1 MNLYINQKYNKLFG
15 DPYFG
20 ESKWL
25 IVTYINNSDEK
36 YIEIF
41 KENNHINIINVTQ
54 IISIQYGY
62 KGKWIEVKNK
72 CKLNRNLNS
81 NIFIYK
87 NSGGIGHYLGGL
99 NHAYYI
105 SNKLKLPFYM
115 ECATNHTPL
124 GINQREW
131 LITDK
136 FNINNT
142 IILSNEYENNK
153 SYKGNGNR
161 CHKNSNVS
169 FKLSFIKD
177 KKYIKKYNI
186 KLYKNL
192 DETNGNLDNIKYI
205 SIHFRNTDKKTPIPQ
220 HINKIKSKINKYK
233 VNNIYLATDDY
244 KFYDILKQNIKN
256 CDIYMYTIIKEKV
269 YNLHYNRSIFSKGE
283 NLFRGLLD
291 IYMLQKGIEFI
302 GNNDSNFSILVE
314 NYKFI

>member
-15 DPYFG
+15 DPYFCKP
-20 ESKWL
+20 KWL
-25 IVTYINNSDEK
+25 IVTYNTDSDIK
-36 YIEIF
+36 YTKVF
-41 KENNHINIINVTQ
+41 KENTNINIINIKE

-62 KGKWIEVKNK
+62 KDKWIEVKNK
-72 CKLNRNLNS
+72 CKLSENLNT

-99 NHAYYI
+99 NHAYNI

-115 ECATNHTPL
+115 DCATNHRPL
-124 GINQREW
+124 GINQKEW

-142 IILSNEYENNK
+142 IVLSNKYKNQK

-161 CHKNSNVS
+161 CHKNPNIS

-192 DETNGNLDNIKYI
+192 NETNDNLDNIKFI
-205 SIHFRNTDKKTPIPQ
+205 SVHFRNTDKKTNITE
-220 HINKIKSKINKYK
+220 HIKKIKSKINKYK

-244 KFYDILKQNIKN
+244 KFYDILKKNIKN
-256 CDIYMYTIIKEKV
+256 CGIYMYTIIKSKV
-269 YNLHYNRSIFSKGE
+269 FNIHYNRKIFSQGE

-302 GNNDSNFSILVE
+302 GCNNSNFSILVK
-314 NYKFI
+314 NYKFK